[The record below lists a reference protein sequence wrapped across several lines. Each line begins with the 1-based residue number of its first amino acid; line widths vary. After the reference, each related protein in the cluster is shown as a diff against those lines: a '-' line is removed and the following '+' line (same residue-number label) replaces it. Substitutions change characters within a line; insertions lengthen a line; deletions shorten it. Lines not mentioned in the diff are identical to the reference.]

1 MARRQGTKRRGRPT
15 SSADLGRLDALQA
28 VASALSAAMTPSD
41 VAEVVLDRGIALLGA
56 RAGSVSLLVDGDGGR
71 LHRLQSRGIP
81 DEILRAYDSL
91 PVTAAGPAAEAAR
104 TGRAVWLESHQAL
117 QERYPHLAELAR
129 GAGTAALAAI
139 ALVVRGRPI
148 GALSLVFQA
157 PRRFARS
164 DRTFAIALA
173 DACAV
178 ALERAQ
184 LFESER
190 QLRARAEETASL
202 LQDFNQFRLL
212 VDQVK
217 DYAIFMLDPSG
228 NVRSWNRG
236 AERIKG
242 YSADEI
248 LGTHFSRFYP
258 EEDVRAGKP
267 ERELAVAAAEG
278 RYEEEG
284 MRVRKDGSTF
294 WASVVITALR
304 DPGGTLRGF
313 AKVTRDITDRRRA
326 EEERVRLARSQEA
339 TRARDEFLSIAS
351 HEFKTPITSLGLQA
365 EVLLRMGV
373 PSGEALLSSA
383 QPRLRTIHRQT
394 VRLARLVQAL
404 LDVTH
409 ITAGRIALRPE
420 PLDLASV
427 VRSAL
432 DRWRDDLSRAHCPLE
447 LRLGESIQGRW
458 DRVRIEQIIDNLVA
472 NALKFGAGKPVEVA
486 VEADAASAHLVVR
499 DHGIGIAP
507 DDQRR
512 IFERFERAVPTKHYG
527 GFGLGLWIVRNIVE
541 AHGGEI
547 SVSSE
552 PGRGS
557 RFEVTLPLQRSA

>member
-28 VASALSAAMTPSD
+28 VASALSAAVTPSD

-71 LHRLQSRGIP
+71 LRRLQSRGIP

-104 TGRAVWLESHQAL
+104 TGQAVWLESHEAL
-117 QERYPHLAELAR
+117 QERFPHLAEVAR
-129 GAGTAALAAI
+129 GAGTAAVAAI

-202 LQDFNQFRLL
+202 LQDFDQFRLL

-278 RYEEEG
+278 HYEEEG
-284 MRVRKDGSTF
+284 TRVRKDGSTF
-294 WASVVITALR
+294 WANVVITALR

-326 EEERVRLARSQEA
+326 EEQRVRLARSQEA

-373 PSGEALLSSA
+373 PSGAALLSSA
-383 QPRLRTIHRQT
+383 QPRLQTIHRQT

-472 NALKFGAGKPVEVA
+472 NAVKFGAGKPVEVA

-547 SVSSE
+547 SVFSE

-557 RFEVTLPLQRSA
+557 RFEVTLPLQMSA